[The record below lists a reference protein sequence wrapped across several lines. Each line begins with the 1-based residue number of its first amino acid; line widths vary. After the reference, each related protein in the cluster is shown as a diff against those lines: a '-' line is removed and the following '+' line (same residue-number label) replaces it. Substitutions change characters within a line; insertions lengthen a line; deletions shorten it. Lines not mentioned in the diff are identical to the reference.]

1 MKTVLLGISEE
12 TILNEAEEI
21 IAEELEEK
29 KNQVARV
36 DWNLSEGER
45 IYRQMEGAMLSAD
58 KSISGTVAMN
68 YALSKL
74 IANYKLAMQDLD
86 IEVKDYLDNMVDF
99 WEYQLQN
106 GEQYDRCLFNAFTE
120 EVTDNYILEL
130 LH

>member
-1 MKTVLLGISEE
+1 MKQTKKQEAR
-12 TILNEAEEI
+12 LN
-21 IAEELEEK
+21 
-29 KNQVARV
+29 
-36 DWNLSEGER
+36 WNLSKGER
-45 IYRQMEGAMLSAD
+45 IYRQMEEAMLSAD

-86 IEVKDYLDNMVDF
+86 IEVKDYLGSMVDF

-120 EVTDNYILEL
+120 EVIDNYIIEL